1 MFCEKCGSE
10 LGTDGKC
17 NNPSCESNKEYIHLD
32 ESKAR
37 ESKSSNV
44 FDSSYNDFNK
54 DHGNNSYYQNCYNNR
69 INDDDIT
76 SDEFVSFI
84 GVKNTEYYL
93 EKLEMYRDN
102 EKFSSWNWAA
112 FFLMVYWLLY
122 RKMYKIAAILF
133 AINLGVSFFLGSFAP
148 ITFLIIRIGVGVYA
162 NKIYI
167 KDSLTKIKNIKR
179 YSKNLSTDALYLR
192 LNSNGG
198 TNLVAPLA
206 LFGVTAFIVILTGLF
221 FISLIGA
228 FFFGV

>member
-17 NNPSCESNKEYIHLD
+17 NNPLCESNKECIHLD
-32 ESKAR
+32 EAK
-37 ESKSSNV
+37 ESESSNE

-54 DHGNNSYYQNCYNNR
+54 RQDSRSYYQNSYKNSINN
-69 INDDDIT
+69 DEIT
-76 SDEFVSFI
+76 SDEFVSFV
-84 GVKNTEYYL
+84 GPKNTEYYL
-93 EKLEMYRDN
+93 EKLEVYNTN

-122 RKMYKIAAILF
+122 RKMYKTAAILF

-148 ITFLIIRIGVGVYA
+148 IAFLVIRIGVGVYA
-162 NKIYI
+162 NQIYI
-167 KDSLTKIKNIKR
+167 KDSLTKIRNIKK

-192 LNSNGG
+192 LSTNGG
-198 TNLVAPLA
+198 TNLVAPLV
-206 LFGVTAFIVILTGLF
+206 LFGITAFIVILTVLV
-221 FISLIGA
+221 FISLLGA